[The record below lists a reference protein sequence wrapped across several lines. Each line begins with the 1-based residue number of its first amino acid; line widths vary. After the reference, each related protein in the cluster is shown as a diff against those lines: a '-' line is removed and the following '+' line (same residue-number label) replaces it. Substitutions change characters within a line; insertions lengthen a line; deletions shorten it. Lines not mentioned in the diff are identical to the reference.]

1 MYNDWLT
8 IGPITIHGY
17 GFMIA
22 VGILVG
28 FWVMERQARKYGLN
42 ESIADNIVYVA
53 LVVGYLCSKLTYTII
68 NFNDFL
74 KDPIHFLFNS
84 SGWVVYGGI
93 LGGILGAYIYCRMK
107 KVNFMDYFNLIIP
120 TVALAQAFGRI
131 GCFFAGC
138 CYGKETHSHFGV
150 VFPEHSLAP
159 AGIPLVPTQILSS
172 IGDFCLF
179 YILFKIY
186 NDNKTRNQT
195 AAWYLILYSI
205 GRFMIEFLRGDVERG
220 YIGFLST
227 SQMISIVV
235 AIAGVFLLLKQ
246 KKETSMIK
254 ENEK

>member
-120 TVALAQAFGRI
+120 
-131 GCFFAGC
+131 
-138 CYGKETHSHFGV
+138 
-150 VFPEHSLAP
+150 
-159 AGIPLVPTQILSS
+159 
-172 IGDFCLF
+172 
-179 YILFKIY
+179 FKIY

-220 YIGFLST
+220 FIGFLST